1 MFNGI
6 IFNQGVI
13 KKITKRD
20 KGINIFI
27 NSILKLT
34 KKDIGVSVACDGVC
48 LTLISIK
55 NRLMEFYLSD
65 ETIQRSKFKFLKI
78 KDNINLELPLKYGQ
92 KISGHICQGHVDTV
106 GKISTIKKIDKSYL
120 FDFEIIKK
128 ERKNLIEKA
137 SICINGISLTISKV
151 TQKGFQVWV
160 IPHTFKLTNL
170 SSLKKSSLVNIE
182 IDILSKYVRNYFNEK
197 NNYASIESI
206 INIAKKG
213 GMFILVDD
221 EKRENEGDL
230 IISTS
235 DSSAKNINFMAKY
248 GRGLIC
254 LALDSIQAKRLN
266 LSLMSPIN
274 QSRNKTAFTI
284 SIEAKKGITTGIS
297 AKDRAKTIKIASKKN
312 VNKKDIV
319 SPGHIFPI
327 IAKDGGV
334 LVRAGHTEASVDIS
348 KLAKKNNSAV
358 ICEIMNEDG
367 TMAKGQDLFNFAK
380 KHNLKI
386 GKIEDLIAYRLK
398 KEKLIKLKKQ
408 SDIEVKNQKY
418 KIRIYE
424 NLLDGSE
431 HFALVK
437 GNIKKG
443 IVPRVRVISSNVV
456 QNYLINQQLPN
467 SFDKTLNYFKKFN
480 NCVLVFIKDTN
491 LKSVTQTLKDYKN
504 KDFYK
509 KGNDKLIRNY
519 GIGAQII
526 KDLKIKNM
534 ILITKSLKKVIGL
547 EGYDI
552 KINKQEII

>member
-1 MFNGI
+1 M
-6 IFNQGVI
+6 
-13 KKITKRD
+13 
-20 KGINIFI
+20 
-27 NSILKLT
+27 
-34 KKDIGVSVACDGVC
+34 
-48 LTLISIK
+48 
-55 NRLMEFYLSD
+55 
-65 ETIQRSKFKFLKI
+65 
-78 KDNINLELPLKYGQ
+78 P
-92 KISGHICQGHVDTV
+92 
-106 GKISTIKKIDKSYL
+106 
-120 FDFEIIKK
+120 
-128 ERKNLIEKA
+128 
-137 SICINGISLTISKV
+137 
-151 TQKGFQVWV
+151 
-160 IPHTFKLTNL
+160 
-170 SSLKKSSLVNIE
+170 
-182 IDILSKYVRNYFNEK
+182 K
-197 NNYASIESI
+197 NNFASIESI
-206 INIAKKG
+206 INVAKKG

-235 DSSAKNINFMAKY
+235 NSNAKNINFMAKY

-254 LALDSIQAKRLN
+254 LALDSVQARRLN
-266 LSLMSPIN
+266 LTLMSSNN
-274 QSRNKTAFTI
+274 QSRNKTAFTV

-297 AKDRAKTIKIASKKN
+297 AKDRAKTISIASKKN
-312 VNKKDIV
+312 VKKKDIV
-319 SPGHIFPI
+319 SPGHVFPI

-380 KHNLKI
+380 KHKLKI

-408 SDIEVKNQKY
+408 SYIEVKNQKY

-431 HFALVK
+431 HFALIK
-437 GNIKKG
+437 GTIKRR
-443 IVPRVRVISSNVV
+443 ITPRVRVISSNVV
-456 QNYLINQQLPN
+456 QNYLMNQQLPN
-467 SFDKTLNYFKKFN
+467 SFNKTLNYFKKFN

-504 KDFYK
+504 RDFYK
-509 KGNDKLIRNY
+509 KGKDKLIRNY

-534 ILITKSLKKVIGL
+534 TLITKSPKKVIGL
-547 EGYDI
+547 DGYGI
-552 KINKQEII
+552 RITKQEII

>member
-1 MFNGI
+1 M
-6 IFNQGVI
+6 
-13 KKITKRD
+13 
-20 KGINIFI
+20 
-27 NSILKLT
+27 
-34 KKDIGVSVACDGVC
+34 
-48 LTLISIK
+48 
-55 NRLMEFYLSD
+55 
-65 ETIQRSKFKFLKI
+65 
-78 KDNINLELPLKYGQ
+78 
-92 KISGHICQGHVDTV
+92 
-106 GKISTIKKIDKSYL
+106 KS
-120 FDFEIIKK
+120 
-128 ERKNLIEKA
+128 
-137 SICINGISLTISKV
+137 
-151 TQKGFQVWV
+151 
-160 IPHTFKLTNL
+160 
-170 SSLKKSSLVNIE
+170 
-182 IDILSKYVRNYFNEK
+182 
-197 NNYASIESI
+197 NNFSSIESI
-206 INIAKKG
+206 IKVAKKG

-235 DSSAKNINFMAKY
+235 DTNAKNINFMAKY

-254 LALDSIQAKRLN
+254 LALDTIQAKKLN

-274 QSRNKTAFTI
+274 QSRNKTAFTV

-297 AKDRAKTIKIASKKN
+297 ARDRAKTIKIASKKS
-312 VNKKDIV
+312 VKKNEIV
-319 SPGHIFPI
+319 SPGHVFPI

-348 KLAKKNNSAV
+348 RLAKKNNSAV

-367 TMAKGQDLFNFAK
+367 SMAKGKDLLNFAK

-398 KEKLIKLKKQ
+398 KEKLIKLKKL
-408 SDIEVKNQKY
+408 SHIEVKNQKF

-431 HFALVK
+431 HFALIK

-443 IVPRVRVISSNVV
+443 VTPRVRVISSNVV

-467 SFDKTLNYFKKFN
+467 SFNKTLNYFKKFS

-491 LKSVTQTLKDYKN
+491 LKSVSQTLKDYKN
-504 KDFYK
+504 KDFYR

-534 ILITKSLKKVIGL
+534 TLITKSPKKVIGL
-547 EGYDI
+547 DGYGI
-552 KINKQEII
+552 KIVKQELI

>member
-1 MFNGI
+1 MRKNNF
-6 IFNQGVI
+6 
-13 KKITKRD
+13 T
-20 KGINIFI
+20 
-27 NSILKLT
+27 SI
-34 KKDIGVSVACDGVC
+34 
-48 LTLISIK
+48 
-55 NRLMEFYLSD
+55 
-65 ETIQRSKFKFLKI
+65 ETI
-78 KDNINLELPLKYGQ
+78 
-92 KISGHICQGHVDTV
+92 IS
-106 GKISTIKKIDKSYL
+106 
-120 FDFEIIKK
+120 
-128 ERKNLIEKA
+128 
-137 SICINGISLTISKV
+137 
-151 TQKGFQVWV
+151 
-160 IPHTFKLTNL
+160 
-170 SSLKKSSLVNIE
+170 
-182 IDILSKYVRNYFNEK
+182 
-197 NNYASIESI
+197 
-206 INIAKKG
+206 IAKKG

-235 DSSAKNINFMAKY
+235 DSNAKNINFMAKY

-254 LALDSIQAKRLN
+254 LAMDRVQAKRLN

-312 VNKKDIV
+312 VNKKEIV
-319 SPGHIFPI
+319 SPGHVFPI

-367 TMAKGQDLFNFAK
+367 TMAKGQDLFDFAE
-380 KHNLKI
+380 KHKLKI

-408 SDIEVKNQKY
+408 SDIKVKNQKY

-437 GNIKKG
+437 GSTKKNIT
-443 IVPRVRVISSNVV
+443 PRVRVISSNVV

-467 SFDKTLNYFKKFN
+467 SFNKTLNYFRKFT

-491 LKSVTQTLKDYKN
+491 LKSVSQTLKDYKN

-534 ILITKSLKKVIGL
+534 ILITKSPKKVIGL

-552 KINKQEII
+552 KIVKQEII

>member
-1 MFNGI
+1 M
-6 IFNQGVI
+6 
-13 KKITKRD
+13 K
-20 KGINIFI
+20 
-27 NSILKLT
+27 
-34 KKDIGVSVACDGVC
+34 
-48 LTLISIK
+48 
-55 NRLMEFYLSD
+55 
-65 ETIQRSKFKFLKI
+65 
-78 KDNINLELPLKYGQ
+78 
-92 KISGHICQGHVDTV
+92 
-106 GKISTIKKIDKSYL
+106 
-120 FDFEIIKK
+120 
-128 ERKNLIEKA
+128 
-137 SICINGISLTISKV
+137 
-151 TQKGFQVWV
+151 
-160 IPHTFKLTNL
+160 
-170 SSLKKSSLVNIE
+170 
-182 IDILSKYVRNYFNEK
+182 K
-197 NNYASIESI
+197 NNFASIESI
-206 INIAKKG
+206 IQVAKKG

-235 DSSAKNINFMAKY
+235 DSNAKNINFMAKY

-254 LALDSIQAKRLN
+254 LALDTVQAKKLN

-274 QSRNKTAFTI
+274 QSRNKTAFTV

-312 VNKKDIV
+312 VNKNEIV
-319 SPGHIFPI
+319 SPGHVFPI

-348 KLAKKNNSAV
+348 RLAKKNNSAV

-367 TMAKGQDLFNFAK
+367 SMAKGQDLINFSK

-408 SDIEVKNQKY
+408 SYIDVKNQKY

-431 HFALVK
+431 HFALIK

-443 IVPRVRVISSNVV
+443 VTPRVRVISSNVV

-467 SFDKTLNYFKKFN
+467 SFNKTLNYFKKFN

-504 KDFYK
+504 KDFYR

-534 ILITKSLKKVIGL
+534 TLITKSPKKVIGL
-547 EGYDI
+547 DGYGI
-552 KINKQEII
+552 KITKQELI

>member
-1 MFNGI
+1 M
-6 IFNQGVI
+6 
-13 KKITKRD
+13 KI
-20 KGINIFI
+20 
-27 NSILKLT
+27 
-34 KKDIGVSVACDGVC
+34 
-48 LTLISIK
+48 
-55 NRLMEFYLSD
+55 
-65 ETIQRSKFKFLKI
+65 
-78 KDNINLELPLKYGQ
+78 
-92 KISGHICQGHVDTV
+92 
-106 GKISTIKKIDKSYL
+106 
-120 FDFEIIKK
+120 
-128 ERKNLIEKA
+128 
-137 SICINGISLTISKV
+137 
-151 TQKGFQVWV
+151 
-160 IPHTFKLTNL
+160 
-170 SSLKKSSLVNIE
+170 
-182 IDILSKYVRNYFNEK
+182 
-197 NNYASIESI
+197 NNYTSIENI

-230 IISTS
+230 IISTT
-235 DSSAKNINFMAKY
+235 DSNAKNINFMAKF

-254 LALDSIQAKRLN
+254 LAMDSVQAKRLN
-266 LSLMSPIN
+266 LSLMSPVN
-274 QSRNKTAFTI
+274 QSRNKTAFTV

-312 VNKKDIV
+312 VNKKEIV

-348 KLAKKNNSAV
+348 KIAKKNNSAV

-367 TMAKGQDLFNFAK
+367 TMAKDQDLFNFAK

-418 KIRIYE
+418 KIRVYE

-431 HFALVK
+431 HFALIK
-437 GNIKKG
+437 GKFKKG

-467 SFDKTLNYFKKFN
+467 SFNKTLNYFKKFN

-491 LKSVTQTLKDYKN
+491 LRSVTQTLKDYKN

-534 ILITKSLKKVIGL
+534 ILITKSPKKVIGL

-552 KINKQEII
+552 KITKQEII